1 MSTATAGFQLC
12 VPRSPERAPPAGHYL
27 INLQGFGLCKCRT
40 CGTAA
45 PRGLARR
52 AGKHDPTDIKSS
64 PFSGGS
70 LPSPRAAGRGLGNR
84 SLFVLSRPFWTTF
97 SVFMRAICSP
107 GKGKRPPAA
116 RPPLLSARGLAPL
129 PFGPAAARAGRCWRG
144 GFWFP
149 LQDSGEGSAGG
160 GGLPLLP
167 RSGTA
172 ALFLTEVF
180 LKTCSSLTKQL
191 WVRSFSQE
199 FYMWKTGH

>member
-1 MSTATAGFQLC
+1 MGKISTTTAGFQLC
-12 VPRSPERAPPAGHYL
+12 TPRSPERAPPAGLYF
-27 INLQGFGLCKCRT
+27 INLQGSGLCKDRT

-52 AGKHDPTDIKSS
+52 AGKYDPTDIKSS

-97 SVFMRAICSP
+97 PVFIRAICSP
-107 GKGKRPPAA
+107 GKGKRPPPPPAQ
-116 RPPLLSARGLAPL
+116 PPLLSARGLAAL

-144 GFWFP
+144 GFLFP
-149 LQDSGEGSAGG
+149 LKYSGEGSAGG

-167 RSGTA
+167 QSGTA

-191 WVRSFSQE
+191 
-199 FYMWKTGH
+199 